1 MKAPGTDDLLTDA
14 QPSRSLQV
22 STSTDGYKPSA
33 VLPHKLL
40 KLSQPEVGIFY
51 GAKSC
56 FLEKLFCVLCLT
68 EESTSKETKLGE
80 TENLPQMLSP
90 WGQYET
96 VWFSSLS
103 CGAKD
108 SMQTLA
114 LPSAQ
119 IAAAELNSQRERE
132 TFTQSIP

>member
-1 MKAPGTDDLLTDA
+1 M
-14 QPSRSLQV
+14 
-22 STSTDGYKPSA
+22 
-33 VLPHKLL
+33 
-40 KLSQPEVGIFY
+40 LSGET
-51 GAKSC
+51 
-56 FLEKLFCVLCLT
+56 VLCST
-68 EESTSKETKLGE
+68 EESTSKETKLRE
-80 TENLPQMLSP
+80 TENLPQMLIP

-132 TFTQSIP
+132 TFNQSIP